1 MAAGT
6 AVLDFGPWPGASMT
20 STVVPG
26 QSAILATSQVSA
38 SVSLSLATTAHSI
51 DEHRVEQLKVTAG
64 AVVAGTGF
72 TIYGECLN
80 SLTYGEYTVDWVW
93 A

>member
-1 MAAGT
+1 MPTGRT
-6 AVLDFGPWPGASMT
+6 ILDFGPWPGSSQAST
-20 STVVPG
+20 SVVG
-26 QSAILATSQVSA
+26 QLGIQFTSFVSA
-38 SVSLSLATTAHSI
+38 DISLWAPTADHSI

-64 AVVAGTGF
+64 NIVGGDGF

-80 SLTYGEYTVDWVW
+80 SLTYGQYTIDWVW